1 IDQLAINEVE
11 QNLRLQGQYFDV
23 ETELHYNT
31 FRYYDPEIGRFIS
44 HDPISLLGGDN
55 LYIFA
60 PSTTGWIDPWG
71 LSCRTEYLGR
81 TPGKSSRTGRVE
93 SVLPVAR

>member
-1 IDQLAINEVE
+1 MQLC
-11 QNLRLQGQYFDV
+11 LRRFGSA
-23 ETELHYNT
+23 E
-31 FRYYDPEIGRFIS
+31 RRSAGGIGRFIS

-71 LSCRTEYLGR
+71 LSCRPEYLGR
-81 TPGKSSRTGRVE
+81 TPGKFNRTGRKLIGMIEVDSLE
-93 SVLPVAR
+93 LSLRRL

>member
-1 IDQLAINEVE
+1 MKSSRIY
-11 QNLRLQGQYFDV
+11 GSFGV
-23 ETELHYNT
+23 ETELHYDT
-31 FRYYDPEIGRFIS
+31 FRYYDPEIGRLTS
-44 HDPISLLGGDN
+44 HDPISFLGGDN

-81 TPGKSSRTGRVE
+81 TPGKSSRTGRKVIE
-93 SVLPVAR
+93 NMRDEGRIRGRGD